1 MSCWKN
7 AWFENYFE
15 SSLEIELNDRRV
27 LLMMRFSIGIKG
39 VLMVV
44 EESALIKSVQEIIQK
59 NGLRETFSNNL
70 EWILRFVDRFYLF

>member
-1 MSCWKN
+1 MLDSKTILNLAWKL
-7 AWFENYFE
+7 
-15 SSLEIELNDRRV
+15 SIELNDRRV

-59 NGLRETFSNNL
+59 NGLRETFSNKL
-70 EWILRFVDRFYLF
+70 Q

>member
-7 AWFENYFE
+7 ARFENYFE

-59 NGLRETFSNNL
+59 NGSRETFSNNL
-70 EWILRFVDRFYLF
+70 Q

>member
-7 AWFENYFE
+7 AWFEKYFE

-27 LLMMRFSIGIKG
+27 LLMMGFSIGIKG